1 MKQKQI
7 VIDARESGTTTGR
20 YVDKLIE
27 YLHKLKPKH
36 NLVILTRAGRVDFMK
51 EIAPSFEIV
60 TCRYKEFTFAEQ
72 IGLLRQVR
80 GLKPDLV
87 HFAMVQQPILYR
99 GKVVT
104 TMNDLTTIRFSN
116 PLKNPI
122 VFYLKQQIYKF
133 VNYVVAHKSAQILT
147 YTQFVKEDV
156 AKFARINSRKI
167 TVTHLAAD
175 KIKDA
180 PESMPELA
188 NKRFLLYVGRPQTH
202 KNLDRLVETFELL
215 RQEYPELRL
224 VLAGKKD
231 RLFKQLEKRTIHAG
245 IKNVVF
251 TDFVTEGQ
259 LRWLYENC
267 AVYVFPS
274 LSEGFGL
281 PGLEAMIHGAPVV
294 SSNATCLPEVYKDA
308 AQYFDP
314 LVIEDMANAIKNVLD
329 NPTRRQTLVTRGYAV
344 AEKYS
349 WQNTAQKTLDVYNDV
364 LSGS

>member
-1 MKQKQI
+1 MSKI
-7 VIDARESGTTTGR
+7 LIDARESGTTTGR
-20 YVDKLIE
+20 YVDKLVE
-27 YLHKLKPKH
+27 YMHAGNIKH
-36 NLVILTRAGRVDFMK
+36 DLVILTRANRVDYMK
-51 EIAPSFEIV
+51 EIAPKFEIV
-60 TCRYKEFTFAEQ
+60 TCRYKEFTFGEQ
-72 IGLLRQVR
+72 IGLLRQIR
-80 GLKPDLV
+80 SLKPDLV

-104 TMNDLTTIRFSN
+104 TMNDLTTTRFTN
-116 PLKNPI
+116 PLKNPV

-133 VNYVVAHKSAQILT
+133 VNYVVAHKSARILT

-167 TVTHLAAD
+167 TVTYLAAD
-175 KIKDA
+175 KINDT
-180 PESMPELA
+180 PESVPELE
-188 NKRFLLYVGRPQTH
+188 NKRFLLYVGRPQPH

-231 RLFKQLEKRTIHAG
+231 RLFKQLEKRTIHSG
-245 IKNVVF
+245 TKNVVF

-267 AVYVFPS
+267 SAYVFPS

-308 AQYFDP
+308 AEYFDP
-314 LVIEDMANAIKNVLD
+314 LEVDSMVTAIKTVLD
-329 NPTRRQTLVTRGYAV
+329 NPTRRQTLVTRGHAV

-349 WQNTAQKTLDVYNDV
+349 WAKTAEQTVAIYNEV
-364 LSGS
+364 LGS